1 MTLSRSVE
9 DYLKAIYAQNA
20 RGEAAGTS
28 ELARVLD
35 VQPASVTG
43 MIKKLAEDGLLEH
56 EPYRGVT
63 LTPTGTREA
72 LKILRRHRVIETFL
86 VETLGFTWDDV
97 HDEAELLEH
106 TASELL
112 IDRMAEALG
121 NPTTDP
127 HGSPI
132 PTPAGEIDS
141 TVYLALNEVGP
152 GARITVR
159 SVSDE
164 DAGRL
169 RYFQSVGLVPGATAV
184 VEAVETADGTISVTV
199 GDASEPLSI
208 AAVAAGRIRVSEG

>member
-9 DYLKAIYAQNA
+9 DYLKAIYAQNE

-28 ELARVLD
+28 DLARVLD

-63 LTPTGTREA
+63 LTATGTREA
-72 LKILRRHRVIETFL
+72 LKIVRRHRVIETFL
-86 VETLGFTWDDV
+86 VETLGFTWADV

-112 IDRMAEALG
+112 IERMAEALG
-121 NPTTDP
+121 NPKTDP

-141 TVYLALNEVGP
+141 TVYLALDKVEP
-152 GARITVR
+152 GVRITVR
-159 SVSDE
+159 SVSDD
-164 DAGRL
+164 DASRL

-184 VEAVETADGTISVTV
+184 VEAVETADGTITLTV
-199 GDASEPLSI
+199 ESASEPLSI
-208 AAVAAGRIRVSEG
+208 AAASAGRIRVSEG